1 MVAAKLLFTFL
12 YFLSFLQRRT
22 EDDQPDRLCN
32 IIMLGAP
39 SIALTIM
46 QQIARLNEKFVDIIG
61 LVYYSTYVISV
72 IIVSATGLVP
82 FDNSQVNI
90 EVLAL
95 T

>member
-1 MVAAKLLFTFL
+1 
-12 YFLSFLQRRT
+12 
-22 EDDQPDRLCN
+22 
-32 IIMLGAP
+32 MLGAP

-46 QQIARLNEKFVDIIG
+46 QQIAGLNEKFVDIIG